1 MIALKVIFESDVN
14 GVIEE
19 KNVATVLE
27 TLDLQSG
34 ELNEGRLMNK

>member
-1 MIALKVIFESDVN
+1 MIILKVIFESDVN

-27 TLDLQSG
+27 TLNLQS
-34 ELNEGRLMNK
+34 EKLNEGRLMNK